1 MRSFYYKMFAISM
14 LVLILAAGCGPSNE
28 VAPDSDLSLAI
39 DSDAKASE
47 IMIDSDDRDSQIDMT
62 MGQVLIVSLPSNP
75 TTGFQWEVAEID
87 GVVLHQGEA
96 ADYEASQPV
105 LEGSGGVETFY
116 FEAKSAGQIT
126 LKLIYHRP
134 WEEGVDPVD
143 EFSVSVVVQ

>member
-1 MRSFYYKMFAISM
+1 MRSSYYKVFAISM

-28 VAPDSDLSLAI
+28 VVPDGDLDLQI
-39 DSDAKASE
+39 DSKASE

-87 GVVLHQGEA
+87 GVVLQQGEA
-96 ADYEASQPV
+96 TDYEASQPV

-126 LKLIYHRP
+126 LKLIYHRS